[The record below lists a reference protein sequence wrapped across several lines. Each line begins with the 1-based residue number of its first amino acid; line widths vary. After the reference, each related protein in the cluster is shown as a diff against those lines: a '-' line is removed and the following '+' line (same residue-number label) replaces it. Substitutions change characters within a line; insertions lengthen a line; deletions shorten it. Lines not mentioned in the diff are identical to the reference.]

1 MPNPNGSP
9 TPKVGREALGIGG
22 VRECH
27 RPVAVLEIAN
37 RMFVCLFSFEMLL
50 KMYSL
55 GVTGYFVSNFN
66 RFDCFVVVASIIE
79 FVLIY
84 IQFMPPLGISVLRCV
99 RLLRVFKV
107 TRYWMALRNLVASLL
122 NSMKSI
128 ASLLLLLF
136 LFIVIFALLG
146 MQMFGGKF
154 DRIFEVEEK
163 PRNNFDSFW
172 GALITVFQVR
182 NIFDDDDRCQSCRTL
197 DSHGRRLERGA
208 LHGHTFARRSRPC
221 RYGRVRLLHRSV
233 HLR

>member
-1 MPNPNGSP
+1 
-9 TPKVGREALGIGG
+9 
-22 VRECH
+22 
-27 RPVAVLEIAN
+27 
-37 RMFVCLFSFEMLL
+37 MLL

-55 GVTGYFVSNFN
+55 GITGYFVSNFN
-66 RFDCFVVVASIIE
+66 RFDCFVVIASIIE

-84 IQFMPPLGISVLRCV
+84 FEVMPALGISVLRCV

-107 TRYWMALRNLVASLL
+107 TRYWTALRNLVASLL

-154 DRIFEVEEK
+154 DQIFQVEEK

-182 NIFDDDDRCQSCRTL
+182 NLFICPNQTFIHLEIPLDFDR
-197 DSHGRRLERGA
+197 RRLE
-208 LHGHTFARRSRPC
+208 
-221 RYGRVRLLHRSV
+221 
-233 HLR
+233 

>member
-1 MPNPNGSP
+1 
-9 TPKVGREALGIGG
+9 
-22 VRECH
+22 
-27 RPVAVLEIAN
+27 
-37 RMFVCLFSFEMLL
+37 MLL

-55 GVTGYFVSNFN
+55 GITGYFVSNFN
-66 RFDCFVVVASIIE
+66 RFDCFVVIASIIE

-84 IQFMPPLGISVLRCV
+84 MKLMPPLGISVLRCV

-107 TRYWMALRNLVASLL
+107 TRYWTALRNLVASLL

-154 DRIFEVEEK
+154 DWIFEVEEK

-172 GALITVFQVR
+172 GALITVFQVSSR
-182 NIFDDDDRCQSCRTL
+182 RRETNDRSFRFRFSPVKIGTKFCTRESAPWVDWVL
-197 DSHGRRLERGA
+197 PERSSA
-208 LHGHTFARRSRPC
+208 PISSFCSFAEITFC
-221 RYGRVRLLHRSV
+221 
-233 HLR
+233 

>member
-1 MPNPNGSP
+1 MKISTRG
-9 TPKVGREALGIGG
+9 VVLDIAEFVFLG
-22 VRECH
+22 
-27 RPVAVLEIAN
+27 L
-37 RMFVCLFSFEMLL
+37 FVFEMLF

-55 GVTGYFVSNFN
+55 GLTGYFVSNFN
-66 RFDCFVVVASIIE
+66 RFDCFVVVGSIIE
-79 FVLIY
+79 FVLIH
-84 IQFMPPLGISVLRCV
+84 FKVMPPLGISVLRCV

-107 TRYWMALRNLVASLL
+107 TRYWTALRNLVASLL

-172 GALITVFQVR
+172 GALVTVFQVKKY
-182 NIFDDDDRCQSCRTL
+182 F
-197 DSHGRRLERGA
+197 
-208 LHGHTFARRSRPC
+208 
-221 RYGRVRLLHRSV
+221 
-233 HLR
+233 

>member
-1 MPNPNGSP
+1 MNTTDNRIGLPIL
-9 TPKVGREALGIGG
+9 KVRIISTSEDFNLFI
-22 VRECH
+22 
-27 RPVAVLEIAN
+27 LEIAN
-37 RMFVCLFSFEMLL
+37 RIFVVLFSFEMLL

-55 GVTGYFVSNFN
+55 GITGYFVSNFN
-66 RFDCFVVVASIIE
+66 RFDCFVVIASIIE

-84 IQFMPPLGISVLRCV
+84 KDLMPPLGISVLRCV

-107 TRYWMALRNLVASLL
+107 TRYWTALRNLVASLL

-154 DRIFEVEEK
+154 DHIFEVEEK

-172 GALITVFQVR
+172 GALITVFQVKEKS
-182 NIFDDDDRCQSCRTL
+182 I
-197 DSHGRRLERGA
+197 
-208 LHGHTFARRSRPC
+208 
-221 RYGRVRLLHRSV
+221 
-233 HLR
+233 